1 MNFNIRKFITYSL
14 SYLDY
19 SQCKSFAHM
28 SREICQ
34 LCQVS
39 TGARHR
45 ETVFEAVER
54 AAYQSRATMLAQH
67 NAILAQYPTIRE
79 TALMWAYLRDDVD
92 AMRAT
97 IMDPSDVDIVVT
109 QLRDTMIAKTMTTTR
124 DYIDIC
130 ASGLSHHV
138 ARANIAI
145 VNARRIVARYLKGSG
160 GSDAQQ
166 CDVLARVSQNGE
178 LLYVRNNERVV
189 SAICNVFGFDRLRE
203 YVAAVA
209 RDNDSVA
216 TNLNERAYAI
226 RAILLHDRDS
236 VPFVTKIM
244 RAMRQR
250 LIPTDAENARV
261 IADILRLIDNR
272 EITTKLL
279 HWYFVSPFFSR
290 ELFNIMTHHDDCAQ
304 MSMVG
309 HIHDIFHT
317 LPCNNMACA
326 SVHML
331 MQWIARN
338 DHVPA
343 HIMSDFS
350 YLMRNLMYN
359 NAPARTVLAHMPIKI
374 YVESSL
380 GTDGDMISIVDA
392 TGARSTLRNHVMY
405 HMLPLASIT
414 MRLSCAR
421 ISVINQLI
429 ESEYSGFSRT
439 YFIVGQP

>member
-1 MNFNIRKFITYSL
+1 
-14 SYLDY
+14 
-19 SQCKSFAHM
+19 
-28 SREICQ
+28 
-34 LCQVS
+34 
-39 TGARHR
+39 
-45 ETVFEAVER
+45 VFEVVER
-54 AAYQSRATMLAQH
+54 AAYQSRATILAQH

-92 AMRAT
+92 AMRET
-97 IMDPSDVDIVVT
+97 IMDPSDVDVVVT

-130 ASGLSHHV
+130 ASGLSHQV
-138 ARANIAI
+138 ARANIDI
-145 VNARRIVARYLKGSG
+145 VNAGRIVARYMRVDDDG
-160 GSDAQQ
+160 AQH

-189 SAICNVFGFDRLRE
+189 SAIYNVFGFDRLRE
-203 YVAAVA
+203 YVATVA
-209 RDNDSVA
+209 RGNDSSSVV

-226 RAILLHDRDS
+226 RAILLHDHDS
-236 VPFVTKIM
+236 VPFVTEIM
-244 RAMRQR
+244 RATMRLR

-317 LPCNNMACA
+317 LPCNNMTCA
-326 SVHML
+326 SVRML

-429 ESEYSGFSRT
+429 ESEYSGFSRM